1 MYPKSFEMTELGRK
15 LFGIDQWKEE
25 DEEEEGEGEDD
36 DDADE

>member
-25 DEEEEGEGEDD
+25 DEEEECLGLKKSELKK
-36 DDADE
+36 